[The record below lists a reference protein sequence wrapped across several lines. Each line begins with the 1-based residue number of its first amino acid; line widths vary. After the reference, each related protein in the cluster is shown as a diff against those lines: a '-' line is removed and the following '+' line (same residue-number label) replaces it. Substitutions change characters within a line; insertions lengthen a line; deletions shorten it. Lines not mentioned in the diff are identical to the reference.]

1 MMNCEKHLNKKV
13 TNTILLTGLLVFSS
27 CSEEAKKTDY
37 IARVNETYLTR
48 EEFAS
53 LADTLNLNSIQKN
66 QLIKNWVYNEMLF
79 QAAKDKGVTNRED
92 YKNYL
97 EKSSKELAGA
107 MLIEEFAESEEIN
120 YTDKDLI
127 NYFEKNKNYFR
138 LNINSY
144 LINKVSFDN
153 EDKAIKFR
161 SLVLESDWE
170 NTVNIFSSDSSMM
183 RNKKAELIEENNVYP
198 LQLSSIIKD
207 LYPEEISIVITE
219 KPGYYSVVQKITN
232 FEKESVPPFEII
244 KSKVTQRFIAEMKR
258 KMIENYLKE
267 LYSENEIEIKK

>member
-1 MMNCEKHLNKKV
+1 MNCEKHLNKKV
-13 TNTILLTGLLVFSS
+13 TNTILLAGLLVFSG
-27 CSEEAKKTDY
+27 CSEETKKTDY

-53 LADTLNLNSIQKN
+53 LADTSNLNSFQKD
-66 QLIKNWVYNEMLF
+66 QLIKNWIYNEMLF
-79 QAAKDKGVTNRED
+79 QTAKDKGITNRED
-92 YKNYL
+92 YKNYIA
-97 EKSSKELAGA
+97 KSSKELAGA

-120 YTDKDLI
+120 YSDEDLI

-144 LINKVSFDN
+144 LINKVYFDK
-153 EDKAIKFR
+153 EDKAIEFR
-161 SLVLESDWE
+161 SLALESDWE
-170 NTVNIFSSDSSMM
+170 NSVNIFSSDSSLL
-183 RNKKAELIEENNVYP
+183 RNKSAGLIEENNVYP
-198 LQLSSIIKD
+198 LQLSRIIKD

-232 FEKESVPPFEII
+232 FDKESIPPFEII
-244 KSKVTQRFIAEMKR
+244 KSQVAQRFMAEMKR
-258 KMIENYLKE
+258 KVIENYLKE

>member
-1 MMNCEKHLNKKV
+1 MNCEKHLNKKV
-13 TNTILLTGLLVFSS
+13 TNTIFLTGLLVFSG
-27 CSEEAKKTDY
+27 CSEETKKTDY

-53 LADTLNLNSIQKN
+53 LADTSNLNSLQKD
-66 QLIKNWVYNEMLF
+66 QLIKNWIYNEMLF
-79 QAAKDKGVTNRED
+79 QTAKDNGITDRED
-92 YKNYL
+92 YKNYID
-97 EKSSKELAGA
+97 KSSKELAGA

-120 YTDKDLI
+120 YTDEDLI

-144 LINKVSFDN
+144 LINKVSFNN
-153 EDKAIKFR
+153 EDQAIKFR
-161 SLVLESDWE
+161 SLALESDWE
-170 NTVNIFSSDSSMM
+170 SSVNIFSSDSSML
-183 RNKKAELIEENNVYP
+183 RNKSAGLIEENNVYP
-198 LQLSSIIKD
+198 LQLSRIIKD

-232 FEKESVPPFEII
+232 FDKDSVPPFEII
-244 KSKVTQRFIAEMKR
+244 KSKVTQRFISEMKR
-258 KMIENYLKE
+258 KIIENYLKE

>member
-1 MMNCEKHLNKKV
+1 MNCEKHLNKKV
-13 TNTILLTGLLVFSS
+13 TNTILLTGLLVFSG
-27 CSEEAKKTDY
+27 CSEETKKTDY

-53 LADTLNLNSIQKN
+53 LADTSNLNSKQKD
-66 QLIKNWVYNEMLF
+66 QLIKNWIYNEMLF
-79 QAAKDKGVTNRED
+79 QAAKDRGVTNRDD

-120 YTDKDLI
+120 YTDEDLI
-127 NYFEKNKNYFR
+127 NYFDKNKNYFR

-161 SLVLESDWE
+161 ALALESDWE
-170 NTVNIFSSDSSMM
+170 NSVNIFSSDSSLL
-183 RNKKAELIEENNVYP
+183 RNKSAGLIEENNVYP
-198 LQLSSIIKD
+198 LQLSRIIKD

-232 FEKESVPPFEII
+232 FEKDSVPPFEII
-244 KSKVTQRFIAEMKR
+244 KSKVAQRFIAEMKR
-258 KMIENYLKE
+258 KLIENYLKE

>member
-13 TNTILLTGLLVFSS
+13 TNTILLTGLLVFLS
-27 CSEEAKKTDY
+27 CSEETKKTDY

-53 LADTLNLNSIQKN
+53 LADTMNLNPLQKD
-66 QLIKNWVYNEMLF
+66 QLIKNWIYNEMLF
-79 QAAKDKGVTNRED
+79 QTARDKGITNREE
-92 YKNYL
+92 YKNYID
-97 EKSSKELAGA
+97 KSAKELAGA
-107 MLIEEFAESEEIN
+107 MLIEEIAESEEIN
-120 YTDKDLI
+120 YTDEDLA

-144 LINKVSFDN
+144 LINKISFDK

-161 SLVLESDWE
+161 SLALESDWE
-170 NTVNIFSSDSSMM
+170 SSVNIFSSDSSML
-183 RNKKAELIEENNVYP
+183 RNKNAGLIEENNVYP
-198 LQLSSIIKD
+198 LQLSRIIKD

-219 KPGYYSVVQKITN
+219 KPEYYSVVQKITN
-232 FEKESVPPFEII
+232 FEKDSVPPFEII
-244 KSKVTQRFIAEMKR
+244 KTKVAQRFISEMKR
-258 KMIENYLKE
+258 KVIENYLKE

>member
-1 MMNCEKHLNKKV
+1 MNCEKHLNKKV
-13 TNTILLTGLLVFSS
+13 TNTFLLTGLLVFSG
-27 CSEEAKKTDY
+27 CSEETKKIDY

-53 LADTLNLNSIQKN
+53 LADTSNLNSFQKD
-66 QLIKNWVYNEMLF
+66 QLIKSWVYNEMLF
-79 QAAKDKGVTNRED
+79 QAAKDKGITNRDD
-92 YKNYL
+92 YNIYM

-120 YTDKDLI
+120 YSDEDLI
-127 NYFEKNKNYFR
+127 EYFEKNKNYFR

-144 LINKVSFDN
+144 LINKASFDK

-161 SLVLESDWE
+161 ALALESGWE
-170 NTVNIFSSDSSMM
+170 NSVNIFSSDSSLL
-183 RNKKAELIEENNVYP
+183 RNKSARLIEENNVYP
-198 LQLSSIIKD
+198 LQLSRIIKD

-219 KPGYYSVVQKITN
+219 KPEYYSVVQKITN
-232 FEKESVPPFEII
+232 FDRGAVPPFEII
-244 KSKVTQRFIAEMKR
+244 KSQVAQRFLAEMKR
-258 KMIENYLKE
+258 KVIENYLKE